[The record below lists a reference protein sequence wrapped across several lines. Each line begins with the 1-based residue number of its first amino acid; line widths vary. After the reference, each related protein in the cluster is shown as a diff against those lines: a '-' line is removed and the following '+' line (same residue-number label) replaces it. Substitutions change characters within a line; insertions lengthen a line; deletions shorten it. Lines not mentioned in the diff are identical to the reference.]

1 VVDPLGEVA
10 ERIEGVLQ
18 ILHVE
23 RLRRARSAN
32 PVQAPRLGTV
42 GVSRVDLIA
51 ECDVGD
57 RRRLVVE
64 LPVEVLCTFSDF
76 AKKA

>member
-1 VVDPLGEVA
+1 
-10 ERIEGVLQ
+10 
-18 ILHVE
+18 
-23 RLRRARSAN
+23 
-32 PVQAPRLGTV
+32 VQAPGLGTV